1 VEFCDGLEMEF
12 ISALGG
18 IQQIGA
24 SETAAKPLLLVLVSV
39 TDWKRLET
47 RLLQRLQC
55 TQRLANE

>member
-1 VEFCDGLEMEF
+1 MEF